1 MTAYL
6 ATHTQSVKTVLDFFS
21 TKHRTKTVKYIFP
34 LIIECRF
41 DSAFPLNL
49 WQGIYHTHTM
59 HQCHIRETEEAE
71 TAPQESKSS
80 QQKVVNLPNAGFL

>member
-6 ATHTQSVKTVLDFFS
+6 ATHTHTQSVKTVLDFFS

-49 WQGIYHTHTM
+49 
-59 HQCHIRETEEAE
+59 
-71 TAPQESKSS
+71 
-80 QQKVVNLPNAGFL
+80 

>member
-6 ATHTQSVKTVLDFFS
+6 ATHTHTHRQSVKTVLDFFS

-49 WQGIYHTHTM
+49 
-59 HQCHIRETEEAE
+59 
-71 TAPQESKSS
+71 
-80 QQKVVNLPNAGFL
+80 